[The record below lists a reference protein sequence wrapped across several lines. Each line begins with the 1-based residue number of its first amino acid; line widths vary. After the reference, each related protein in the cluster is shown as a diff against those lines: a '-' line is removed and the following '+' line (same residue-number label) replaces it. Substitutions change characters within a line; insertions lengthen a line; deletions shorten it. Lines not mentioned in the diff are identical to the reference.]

1 MSFEV
6 NLKYGD
12 GDISRSSLVFRR
24 SKGGEAY
31 GRPLL
36 RHIRNTKLNAKFKSI
51 KLKLSESVYQVSM
64 KGDYIVMSRSLHTK
78 IPSRCVIFRKTFN
91 PARTNWGGNLGKS

>member
-1 MSFEV
+1 MSYEV
-6 NLKYGD
+6 DLKQGG
-12 GDISRSSLVFRR
+12 GDISRSSLVFRC
-24 SKGGEAY
+24 SKDSEAY

-64 KGDYIVMSRSLHTK
+64 KGDYIVMSRSLHTR
-78 IPSRCVIFRKTFN
+78 IASLSVFLPKTSS
-91 PARTNWGGNLGKS
+91 PARTCRGGIFEES